1 MAQMSVRIDDN
12 LKVQAEM
19 LFAEIAMPLSTAVTI
34 FLKQAVRSNGMPF
47 PLKADPFFSAEK
59 PGLSFESQ
67 RTDGTTVRPAQ
78 RCRSTQLTEGNK
90 KPGHQKTS
98 GLSLNLSRQMAAV

>member
-1 MAQMSVRIDDN
+1 MAQMTVRIDDN

-47 PLKADPFFSAEK
+47 PLKA
-59 PGLSFESQ
+59 
-67 RTDGTTVRPAQ
+67 RP
-78 RCRSTQLTEGNK
+78 
-90 KPGHQKTS
+90 
-98 GLSLNLSRQMAAV
+98 VF

>member
-47 PLKADPFFSAEK
+47 PLKADPFFSAEN
-59 PGLSFESQ
+59 
-67 RTDGTTVRPAQ
+67 PACLLKAKERMERQSGPQ

-98 GLSLNLSRQMAAV
+98 GLSLNLSQQTAAV